1 MPFLEQLEKKYHD
14 NGLKILMINTRESKE
29 QARSFILRNKYSFSV
44 LIDREGVVSE
54 KFSVF
59 GLPTAFL
66 IDKQGKAVLRSTGY
80 RNWNTKK
87 MHQVFDSII
96 GEE

>member
-29 QARSFILRNKYSFSV
+29 QVASFIMRNKLSFSV
-44 LIDREGVVSE
+44 LLDQAGVVSE

-80 RNWNTKK
+80 RNWNTKV
-87 MHQVFDSII
+87 MHQAFDSII

>member
-29 QARSFILRNKYSFSV
+29 QAASFMLRNKYSFSV

-66 IDKQGKAVLRSTGY
+66 IDKQGKAVLWSTGY

-96 GEE
+96 GE